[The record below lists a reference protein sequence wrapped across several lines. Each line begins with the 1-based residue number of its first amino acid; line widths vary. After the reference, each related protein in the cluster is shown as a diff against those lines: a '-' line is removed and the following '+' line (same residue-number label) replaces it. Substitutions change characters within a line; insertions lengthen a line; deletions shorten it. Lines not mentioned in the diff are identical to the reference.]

1 MAKVRFAASRRR
13 VDWKNRRSH
22 RVLIES
28 FLSPKGRGFVYELK
42 KLLSTTLAAA
52 MCLNLFVGT
61 GFAADDDVG
70 SDPNDSLLPSEAE
83 HFAEQ
88 RSGSED
94 TPSAE
99 QETGASDAWTICIY
113 MCGSDLESNG
123 GAATTDLIEML
134 EAVQTG
140 VLDIDGAEDFSDDVN
155 LLVMTGGAR
164 SWDPLG
170 AGASAAENGVGYIE
184 PSMERIELFKI
195 TPDEGMVCLDEALDD
210 WIESDA
216 NFENWEL
223 PNNMADSDPGKILGG
238 YALDAYPADHMM
250 YSFWDHGGAFIDGC
264 ELDEFQQYEAD
275 AFEDMLLSSAQVDD
289 IIDTIAEMR
298 GEKIDLVGFDACLMS
313 CMELAE
319 VLADSVSYL
328 LISEE

>member
-1 MAKVRFAASRRR
+1 
-13 VDWKNRRSH
+13 
-22 RVLIES
+22 
-28 FLSPKGRGFVYELK
+28 
-42 KLLSTTLAAA
+42 

-83 HFAEQ
+83 HLAEQ

-94 TPSAE
+94 TTSAE
-99 QETGASDAWTICIY
+99 QETGDSDAWTICIY
-113 MCGSDLESNG
+113 MCGSDLESNN

-140 VLDIDGAEDFSDDVN
+140 VLNIDGAEDFSDDVN
-155 LLVMTGGAR
+155 LLVMTSGAR

-184 PSMERIELFKI
+184 PSTERIELFKI

-216 NFENWEL
+216 NVENWEL

-289 IIDTIAEMR
+289 IIIQSLRCVDRRSTW
-298 GEKIDLVGFDACLMS
+298 
-313 CMELAE
+313 
-319 VLADSVSYL
+319 
-328 LISEE
+328 